1 MHLYEKGRSQRGPA
15 FKVPFACLL
24 SAQCTPLVE
33 MFVDRSVSEE
43 EAHENG
49 RVDLYIPAPP
59 TASRSQ
65 SLQYH
70 IATRN
75 FFAWI
80 FRRSM
85 VGNHLGNA
93 LVALLGSM
101 HEFRDAGVD
110 NKQDLLSYLDE
121 EGYLDTRHQPNHA
134 LAILHMA
141 ENFELRELYIDA
153 FAHCVGMSEQL
164 YKSPEYSVSSSSHPC
179 LLRPPIP
186 GYLLLGIA
194 CADMY
199 GSAHQCGIA
208 EAYPGG

>member
-1 MHLYEKGRSQRGPA
+1 
-15 FKVPFACLL
+15 
-24 SAQCTPLVE
+24 
-33 MFVDRSVSEE
+33 
-43 EAHENG
+43 
-49 RVDLYIPAPP
+49 
-59 TASRSQ
+59 
-65 SLQYH
+65 
-70 IATRN
+70 
-75 FFAWI
+75 
-80 FRRSM
+80 M

-93 LVALLGSM
+93 LVALLSSM

-110 NKQDLLSYLDE
+110 NKQDLLAYLDE

-134 LAILHMA
+134 LGILHLA

-186 GYLLLGIA
+186 SYWLLGIA

-199 GSAHQCGIA
+199 GSAHQCRIT
-208 EAYPGG
+208 EAYPAG

>member
-24 SAQCTPLVE
+24 SAQCTPLIE
-33 MFVDRSVSEE
+33 AFVDRSVSEE

-65 SLQYH
+65 ALQYH

-80 FRRSM
+80 FRRAM

-93 LVALLGSM
+93 LVTLHDSM

-134 LAILHMA
+134 LAILHVA
-141 ENFELRELYIDA
+141 ENFELRDLYIDA

-179 LLRPPIP
+179 LSRQPTP
-186 GYLLLGIA
+186 GYRLLGIA

-199 GSAHQCGIA
+199 GSAHQCCIA
-208 EAYPGG
+208 EAYPAG